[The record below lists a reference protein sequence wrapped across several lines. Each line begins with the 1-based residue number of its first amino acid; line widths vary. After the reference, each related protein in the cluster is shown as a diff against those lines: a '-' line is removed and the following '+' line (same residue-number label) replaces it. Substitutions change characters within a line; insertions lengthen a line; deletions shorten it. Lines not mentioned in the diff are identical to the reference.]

1 MAAAGAR
8 ETAAV
13 LALESRENARH
24 RQLGVGLSQMAQHLD
39 LAVRGRT
46 AGRKIDNLQNIFAL
60 IGGAEMEIAI
70 ALAG

>member
-1 MAAAGAR
+1 
-8 ETAAV
+8 
-13 LALESRENARH
+13 
-24 RQLGVGLSQMAQHLD
+24 